1 MSERS
6 QDTQLALL
14 EQAVT
19 ASTREHGEFR
29 KQICQDMLQLRQ
41 QTHEWMQQ
49 MVNRLPTWAS
59 ILGGL
64 MCGAIGSMAMWILTH
79 NK

>member
-1 MSERS
+1 MSERTP
-6 QDTQLALL
+6 DTHIALL

-19 ASTREHGEFR
+19 GLTREHGEFR
-29 KQICQDMLQLRQ
+29 KQICGDMLQMRD

-49 MVNRLPTWAS
+49 MLNRLPTWAS

-64 MCGAIGSMAMWILTH
+64 MCGAIGSMAMYILTH
-79 NK
+79 K